1 MFVKDGEVYEF
12 NNHKVLV
19 IGGAYNVDKYF
30 RLERGYDWYES
41 EQLHE
46 EIKKNIFSDEIAK
59 TLVTQLSWT
68 NNLLILNGSKVK
80 EERYSYLQLSIKENY
95 SKREL
100 DRQITSAYYERY
112 LLSEG
117 NLPST
122 NKIIDED
129 DYLDTRI
136 LDLYSLEFLD

>member
-1 MFVKDGEVYEF
+1 M
-12 NNHKVLV
+12 
-19 IGGAYNVDKYF
+19 
-30 RLERGYDWYES
+30 
-41 EQLHE
+41 
-46 EIKKNIFSDEIAK
+46 DEIAK

-68 NNLLILNGSKVK
+68 NSLLILSGSKVK